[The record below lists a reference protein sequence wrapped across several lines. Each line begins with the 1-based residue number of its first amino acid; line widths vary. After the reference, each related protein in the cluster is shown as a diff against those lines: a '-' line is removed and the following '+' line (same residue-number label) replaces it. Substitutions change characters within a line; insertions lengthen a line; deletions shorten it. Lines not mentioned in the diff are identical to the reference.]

1 MIGGPIIGRSRGGDL
16 AKQRAKELGIS
27 RATWFR
33 RVKNGLIEKPPA
45 PPNEAARQAAWN
57 KRREER
63 RRAANHADQTRF
75 ARWLE
80 TLKVRAPI
88 LLESHGGKS
97 GAAQ

>member
-1 MIGGPIIGRSRGGDL
+1 SSARHSSSSGRVGPAFGGRPMIGGPIIGRSRGGDL

-33 RVKNGLIEKPPA
+33 RVKNGLIEKPPT

-63 RRAANHADQTRF
+63 AGSCNPRCQNRVGEMA
-75 ARWLE
+75 
-80 TLKVRAPI
+80 
-88 LLESHGGKS
+88 
-97 GAAQ
+97 

>member
-1 MIGGPIIGRSRGGDL
+1 MTARPIIGRNQGGDL
-16 AKQRAKELGIS
+16 AKQRANELGIS

-33 RVKNGLIEKPPA
+33 RVAKGLIEKPLA

-57 KRREER
+57 IRRQER
-63 RRAANHADQTRF
+63 RRAANHADQTAF

-97 GAAQ
+97 GAAR

>member
-1 MIGGPIIGRSRGGDL
+1 MSAHAIIGRNRGGDL
-16 AKQRAKELGIS
+16 AKQRAKGLGIS

-33 RVKNGLIEKPPA
+33 RVKKGLIEKPLA
-45 PPNEAARQAAWN
+45 PPNEAARRAAWN

-63 RRAANHADQTRF
+63 RRAAYHADQTRF

-80 TLKVRAPI
+80 TLKGPAPGR
-88 LLESHGGKS
+88 LESYDDKV